1 VSRDKKGILTR
12 RSKEILIITAY
23 FLSVLGLIMI
33 LDISSV
39 SFASKG
45 GNPYLIFLKQLLWLL
60 AASVIFFILWEIEI
74 KTIRRVVP
82 VAMVISI
89 LILIV
94 LLIPAITPA
103 VKGAR
108 RWIILPKSV
117 MVQPVEFIKI
127 IWVVYLADYLD
138 RHRKELYNFR
148 ILVGPIII
156 LAVLTLL
163 VYSQPDFGSTI
174 TLILLLLIIF
184 FLAQVSISHLIALF
198 LAGIPFC
205 YWAVFGTAYRKDRII
220 AFLAPFK
227 HGTAEGYQL
236 TRSLIAI
243 ASGGIFGKG
252 AGSSTSRLMYL
263 PCAHTDF
270 IFSVICEEFG
280 FIGSLFVLFLFSVFV
295 ITGFKMALK
304 CRDNFSRVAVG
315 ALTSLIAISALANI
329 AVSIGFLPT
338 KGMALPFISYGGSN
352 LVATFIA
359 LGLIITI
366 YMESAERMLG

>member
-1 VSRDKKGILTR
+1 MSINKKSLIA
-12 RSKEILIITAY
+12 SHAKEILVIIAY
-23 FLSVLGLIMI
+23 FLSVFGLIMI

-39 SFASKG
+39 NFAAKG
-45 GNPYLIFLKQLLWLL
+45 GNPYLIFLKQLLWLFI
-60 AASVIFFILWEIEI
+60 ASVVFFILWEIEI
-74 KTIRRVVP
+74 KTIRRIIPVVMP
-82 VAMVISI
+82 ISI
-89 LILIV
+89 LLLVI

-108 RWIILPKSV
+108 RWIFLTKSV
-117 MVQPVEFIKI
+117 MVQPVEFVKI
-127 IWVVYLADYLD
+127 IWILYLADYLD
-138 RHRKELYNFR
+138 RHRKELDDFK
-148 ILVGPIII
+148 ILIGPMII
-156 LAVLTLL
+156 LGVLILL
-163 VYSQPDFGSTI
+163 VFNQPDFGSTI
-174 TLILLLLIIF
+174 ILVLLFLVVF
-184 FLAQVSISHLIALF
+184 FLAHVPISRLIVLV

-205 YWAVFGTAYRKDRII
+205 YWAVFGSAYRKDRIT

-227 HGTAEGYQL
+227 HGSTEGYQL

-280 FIGSLFVLFLFSVFV
+280 FIGSLFILFLFSVFV
-295 ITGFKMALK
+295 IIGFKMAVK
-304 CRDNFSRVAVG
+304 CRDNFSRISVAS
-315 ALTSLIAISALANI
+315 LTSLIAISAIANI
-329 AVSIGFLPT
+329 AVSIGLLPT
-338 KGMALPFISYGGSN
+338 KGLALPFMSYGGSN
-352 LVATFIA
+352 LLATFIA

>member
-1 VSRDKKGILTR
+1 MSINKKSLIA
-12 RSKEILIITAY
+12 SQAKEILVIIAY
-23 FLSVLGLIMI
+23 FLSVFGLIMI

-39 SFASKG
+39 NFAAKG
-45 GNPYLIFLKQLLWLL
+45 GNPYLIFLKQMLWLFI
-60 AASVIFFILWEIEI
+60 ASVIFFILLEIEI
-74 KTIRRVVP
+74 KTIRRIIPVVMP
-82 VAMVISI
+82 VSI
-89 LILIV
+89 LLLVI

-108 RWIILPKSV
+108 RWIILTKSV
-117 MVQPVEFIKI
+117 MVQPVEFVKI
-127 IWVVYLADYLD
+127 IWILYLADYLD
-138 RHRKELYNFR
+138 RHRKELDDFK
-148 ILVGPIII
+148 ILVGPMII

-163 VYSQPDFGSTI
+163 VFSQPDFGSTV
-174 TLILLLLIIF
+174 TLILLFLVVF
-184 FLAQVSISHLIALF
+184 FLAHVPISRLIVLV
-198 LAGIPFC
+198 LAGIPLI
-205 YWAVFGTAYRKDRII
+205 YWAIFGSPYRKDRIT

-227 HGTAEGYQL
+227 HGSDEGYQL

-295 ITGFKMALK
+295 IIGFKMAVK
-304 CRDNFSRVAVG
+304 CRDNFSRIAIG
-315 ALTSLIAISALANI
+315 SLTSLIAISALANI
-329 AVSIGFLPT
+329 AVSIGLLPT
-338 KGMALPFISYGGSN
+338 KGMALPFMSYGGSN
-352 LVATFIA
+352 LLATFIA
-359 LGLIITI
+359 IGLIITI